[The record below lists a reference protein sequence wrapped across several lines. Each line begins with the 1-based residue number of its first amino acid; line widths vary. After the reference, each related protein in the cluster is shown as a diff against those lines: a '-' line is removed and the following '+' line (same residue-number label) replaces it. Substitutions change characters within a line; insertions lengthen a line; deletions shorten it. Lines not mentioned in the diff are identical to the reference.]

1 MNFFLKAAFLLILL
15 ISTPGYAQP
24 ELEIDPDDLRFESI
38 FDRLENTYFI
48 NEGNVQLRIDS
59 IVYKS
64 NLYYLRFD
72 NQYVMPF
79 FIEPDDT
86 VRMDCILAGYYF
98 VPSADTSDTMY
109 VYSNSIDGVEDIEIK
124 IDYWDDDF
132 DTGII
137 NGYVTDSVSSPIAN
151 ANIYFFHEGNYII
164 HTLETDQNGFY
175 TSELPP
181 GSYTIAAEKDSYYV
195 TFFGQK
201 FDPFNAEF
209 VPVDSNTINTA
220 NIVMPKEV
228 VTSNSV
234 SGIIYDS
241 LSGTPLYKGI
251 VVVRNGTHT
260 PTKAVSSSS
269 VTNGVYTTF
278 ISKGTYTL
286 YNITEPDYY
295 YIQSFSDYFA
305 PSYYNLTA
313 TSQLFW
319 QMADSVFVGSQVSNL
334 HIYMPRDSSLGG
346 GNALGS
352 VNINT
357 RTGDN
362 ISDVIIYAQAVG
374 NDTSSFNYAF
384 TSEGGNFKI
393 PFLPFGDYRL
403 VAQKIGYFN
412 GFSSVFTIDSINTT
426 VGNLEITLVSTS
438 VGENPVI
445 PEDYVL
451 VYNYPNPFNP
461 ATKIGFVLPFSTDI
475 ELKVFNILGEQVEN
489 LLTDHL
495 SPGKYE
501 IEFNANGLTS
511 GTYFVILKTKE
522 GIKAKKILLL
532 K

>member
-1 MNFFLKAAFLLILL
+1 MNFFLKLLLL
-15 ISTPGYAQP
+15 SLFFIPLFAYAQRLDIKP
-24 ELEIDPDDLRFESI
+24 GHIDFENI
-38 FDRLENTYFI
+38 FSRLENVYFI
-48 NEGNVQLRIDS
+48 NDGEQLLRIDS
-59 IVYKS
+59 VAYNN
-64 NLYYLRFD
+64 NLYYIRF
-72 NQYVMPF
+72 NSTYSFPF
-79 FIEPDDT
+79 FIEPDDS
-86 VRMDCILAGYYF
+86 VKMDCILAGYYY
-98 VPSADTSDTMY
+98 VPSSDTLDTMY
-109 VYSNSIDGVEDIEIK
+109 VYSNSTHGVEDLDVRIK
-124 IDYWDDDF
+124 YWDDDF

-209 VPVDSNTINTA
+209 IPVDSNTINTA

-260 PTKAVSSSS
+260 PTKAVSGSS
-269 VTNGVYTTF
+269 VTNGSYTAF
-278 ISKGTYTL
+278 IDRGTYSL
-286 YNITEPDYY
+286 NNITEPDYY

-357 RTGDN
+357 RSGDN

-412 GFSSVFTIDSINTT
+412 GYSSVFTIDSINTT

-438 VGENPVI
+438 VDENPVI
-445 PEDYVL
+445 PEDHVL

-461 ATKIGFVLPFSTDI
+461 STKIGFVLPFSTDI

-489 LLTDHL
+489 LLADHL